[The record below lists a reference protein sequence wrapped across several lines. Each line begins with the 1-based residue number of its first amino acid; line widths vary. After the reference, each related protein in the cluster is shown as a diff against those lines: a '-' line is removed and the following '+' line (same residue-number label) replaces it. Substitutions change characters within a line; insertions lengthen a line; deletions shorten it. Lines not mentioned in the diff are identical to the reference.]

1 MELDKVINLVR
12 KMTDKVT
19 NQITIT
25 DTMDRILITKLEQYV
40 KNGDITIEE
49 LSKRLLE

>member
-19 NQITIT
+19 NQIIIMTLI
-25 DTMDRILITKLEQYV
+25 DRMLITKLEQYV
-40 KNGDITIEE
+40 KNGDITVEE
-49 LSKRLLE
+49 LNKRLLE